1 MTGGSSATLRCRMLF
16 LWFDHPPIEG
26 WTEARLW
33 AELDG
38 QHPTM
43 TKNRGLERL
52 EVPVIEAL
60 PDVAREAIE
69 LPPVHALN
77 TNAPHGHN
85 DGRRR

>member
-33 AELDG
+33 AELHREDPAPSNDRPLQG
-38 QHPTM
+38 
-43 TKNRGLERL
+43 L

-60 PDVAREAIE
+60 PDVTREAIE
-69 LPPVHALN
+69 RGSIHSLDQPAPALDN
-77 TNAPHGHN
+77 
-85 DGRRR
+85 RRHL